1 MTKVVLFFQAA
12 TLRSKSWRDKLA
24 GIYRYAEKSK
34 WQVQMVQSGASSEEI
49 RYMLDIWKPIGCI
62 VDRSLSCARNPTKLF
77 GRTPVVLMDQ
87 NPETSS
93 RQYSCVNHD
102 SAATA
107 TLAAEELIQTGVAC
121 YSYVPHGLKTHWN
134 RQREHALAARIRKD
148 RKRFIAWGATP
159 FPGNNLTA
167 RQDELVA
174 QRLKELPKPC
184 GLLCANDQIA
194 QCVMHVAAGMGLA
207 IPRDLTVIG
216 IDNDEF
222 ICDNTTPTLSSVLP
236 DFQKGGYLAAEL
248 LDSVIAHPG
257 AKPVTMHYGPLELV
271 RRNSTR
277 RFTTADALVNRAL
290 ELIAA
295 NAYDPD
301 FHTESLLRELN
312 CSRSLLEM
320 RFRATQGRSIRDEI
334 QMLRFDKALALLCK
348 PNQAIAPIANLC
360 GYASEPFFKRLFKK
374 KTGLTMR
381 EWRKQNSAPFNG

>member
-12 TLRSKSWRDKLA
+12 TLRSKAWRDKLA
-24 GIYRYAEKSK
+24 GIYRFAEKSK
-34 WQVQMVQSGASSEEI
+34 WQVQMVQSGASAEEI

-77 GRTPVVLMDQ
+77 GHVPVVLMDQ

-107 TLAAEELIQTGVAC
+107 TLAAEELLLTGVAC
-121 YSYVPHGLKTHWN
+121 YSYVPHGLATYWN
-134 RQREHALAARIRKD
+134 RQRERALAACIHKNS
-148 RKRFIAWGATP
+148 KRFIAWGAAS
-159 FPGNNLTA
+159 FSCSNSTA

-194 QCVMHVAAGMGLA
+194 QRVLHVATEIGLA
-207 IPRDLTVIG
+207 LPRDLTIIG

-222 ICDNTTPTLSSVLP
+222 ICDNTNPTLSSVLP

-248 LDSVIAHPG
+248 LDAVISNPKV
-257 AKPVTMHYGPLELV
+257 KPVTKHYGPLELV

-277 RFTTADALVNRAL
+277 RFATEDVLVNRAL
-290 ELIAA
+290 ELIAS
-295 NAYDPD
+295 NAFDPN
-301 FHTESLLRELN
+301 FHTGSLLQELK

-320 RFRATQGRSIRDEI
+320 RFRAVQGRSIRDEI
-334 QMLRFDKALALLCK
+334 QLLRFDKALSLLRK

-381 EWRKQNSAPFNG
+381 EWRKQNVTSRA

>member
-34 WQVQMVQSGASSEEI
+34 WQVQMVQSGASAEEI

-62 VDRSLSCARNPTKLF
+62 VDRSLSDARNPTKLF
-77 GRTPVVLMDQ
+77 GRVPVVLMDQ
-87 NPETSS
+87 NPATSS
-93 RQYSCVNHD
+93 RQYSCVSHD
-102 SAATA
+102 SAASA
-107 TLAAEELIQTGVAC
+107 TLAAEELLRTGVDC
-121 YSYVPHGLKTHWN
+121 YSYVPHELKTHWN
-134 RQREHALAARIRKD
+134 RQREHALAVCIRKNK
-148 RKRFIAWGATP
+148 KRFVAWGATP
-159 FPGNNLTA
+159 FSRKFPIS
-167 RQDELVA
+167 RQDELAA
-174 QRLKELPKPC
+174 QRLKEFPKPC

-194 QCVMHVAAGMGLA
+194 QRVMRIATEAGLSL
-207 IPRDLTVIG
+207 PRDLTIIG

-222 ICDNTTPTLSSVLP
+222 ICDNTAPTLSSVLP

-248 LDSVIAHPG
+248 LDAAISNP
-257 AKPVTMHYGPLELV
+257 KTRPVTKHYGPLELV

-277 RFTTADALVNRAL
+277 RFATEDALVNRAL
-290 ELIAA
+290 ELISS
-295 NAYDPD
+295 NAFDPD
-301 FHTESLLRELN
+301 FHTESLLRELK

-320 RFRATQGRSIRDEI
+320 RFRAIRGHSIRDEI
-334 QMLRFDKALALLCK
+334 QMLRFDKALSLLRK

-381 EWRKQNSAPFNG
+381 EWRKQNGTLRA

>member
-34 WQVQMVQSGASSEEI
+34 WQVQMVQSGASAGEI
-49 RYMLDIWKPIGCI
+49 RYMLDIWKPVGCI
-62 VDRSLSCARNPTKLF
+62 VDRSLSNVRNPTKLF
-77 GRTPVVLMDQ
+77 GPTPVVLMDQ
-87 NPETSS
+87 NPATSS
-93 RQYSCVNHD
+93 RQYPCVNHD

-107 TLAAEELIQTGVAC
+107 TLAAEELLQTGVDC
-121 YSYVPHGLKTHWN
+121 FSYVPHGLRTYWN
-134 RQREHALAARIRKD
+134 QQREHAFAARICKT
-148 RKRFIAWGATP
+148 RKRFVAWGATP
-159 FPGNNLTA
+159 FSRNNSTA

-174 QRLKELPKPC
+174 QRLKTLPKPC

-194 QCVMHVAAGMGLA
+194 QRVMRVASQIGLSM
-207 IPRDLTVIG
+207 PKDLTIVG

-248 LDSVIAHPG
+248 LDAAIANPKT
-257 AKPVTMHYGPLELV
+257 KPVTKHFGPLELV

-277 RFTTADALVNRAL
+277 RFVTEDALVNRAL

-295 NAYDPD
+295 SAFDPD
-301 FHTESLLRELN
+301 FHTQSLLRELK

-320 RFRATQGRSIRDEI
+320 RFRAMQGRSIRDEI
-334 QMLRFDKALALLCK
+334 QMLRFDKALSLLRK

-381 EWRKQNSAPFNG
+381 EWRKQNAASRS

>member
-34 WQVQMVQSGASSEEI
+34 WQVQVVQSGASAEEI

-62 VDRSLSCARNPTKLF
+62 VDRSLSDARNPTKLF

-87 NPETSS
+87 NPKTSS
-93 RQYSCVNHD
+93 RQYPCVSHD
-102 SAATA
+102 STATA
-107 TLAAEELIQTGVAC
+107 TLAAEELLQTGVDC

-134 RQREHALAARIRKD
+134 RQRENALAARIRKSK
-148 RKRFIAWGATP
+148 KRFIAWGATP
-159 FPGNNLTA
+159 FSGNNSTA
-167 RQDELVA
+167 RQDEFVA
-174 QRLKELPKPC
+174 RRLKELPKPC

-194 QCVMHVAAGMGLA
+194 QRVMHVAAEVGLSL
-207 IPRDLTVIG
+207 PRDLAIIG

-222 ICDNTTPTLSSVLP
+222 ICDNTTPSLSSVLP

-248 LDSVIAHPG
+248 LDTVIANPMT
-257 AKPVTMHYGPLELV
+257 KPVTKHYGPLELV

-277 RFTTADALVNRAL
+277 RFATEDALVNRAL
-290 ELIAA
+290 EFIAA
-295 NAYDPD
+295 NAFDPD
-301 FHTESLLRELN
+301 FHTESLLRELK

-320 RFRATQGRSIRDEI
+320 RFRAIQGRSIRDEI
-334 QMLRFDKALALLCK
+334 QMLRFDKALSLLRK

-381 EWRKQNSAPFNG
+381 EWRKQNATSRT

>member
-12 TLRSKSWRDKLA
+12 TLRSKSWRDKLS

-34 WQVQMVQSGASSEEI
+34 WQVQVVQSGASAEEI

-62 VDRSLSCARNPTKLF
+62 VDRSLSNARNPTKLF
-77 GRTPVVLMDQ
+77 GRAPVVLMDQ
-87 NPETSS
+87 NPKTSS
-93 RQYSCVNHD
+93 RQYSCVSHD

-107 TLAAEELIQTGVAC
+107 TLAAEELLQTGVDC

-134 RQREHALAARIRKD
+134 RQREKALAARISKD
-148 RKRFIAWGATP
+148 KKRFITWGATP
-159 FPGNNLTA
+159 FSGSNSTA
-167 RQDELVA
+167 LQNELMA

-194 QCVMHVAAGMGLA
+194 QRVMHVAAEIGLA
-207 IPRDLTVIG
+207 MPRDLAIIG

-222 ICDNTTPTLSSVLP
+222 ICDNTTPTLTSVLP

-248 LDSVIAHPG
+248 LDAVISNPK
-257 AKPVTMHYGPLELV
+257 AKPVTKHYGPLELV

-277 RFTTADALVNRAL
+277 RFATEDTLVNRAL

-295 NAYDPD
+295 NAFDPD
-301 FHTESLLRELN
+301 FHTESLLRELK

-320 RFRATQGRSIRDEI
+320 RFRAIQGRSIRDEI
-334 QMLRFDKALALLCK
+334 QMLRFDKALSLLRK

-381 EWRKQNSAPFNG
+381 EWRKQNATSRA

>member
-1 MTKVVLFFQAA
+1 MTKVVLFFLAA

-24 GIYRYAEKSK
+24 GIYRYAQKSK
-34 WQVQMVQSGASSEEI
+34 WQVQTVQSGASADEI
-49 RYMLDIWKPIGCI
+49 RYMLDAWKPIGCI
-62 VDRSLSCARNPTKLF
+62 VDRSLSNARNPTRLF
-77 GRTPVVLMDQ
+77 GRVPVVLMDQ
-87 NPETSS
+87 NPKTSS
-93 RQYSCVNHD
+93 RHYACVSHD

-107 TLAAEELIQTGVAC
+107 ALAAEELLRTGVDC
-121 YSYVPHGLKTHWN
+121 FSYVPHGLKTHWN
-134 RQREHALAARIRKD
+134 RQRERTLAACVRKA
-148 RKRFIAWGATP
+148 RKRFVSWGETP
-159 FPGNNLTA
+159 FSGSNSTA

-174 QRLKELPKPC
+174 RRLKELPKPC

-194 QCVMHVAAGMGLA
+194 QRVMRIATEAGLSLPKDLA
-207 IPRDLTVIG
+207 IIG

-222 ICDNTTPTLSSVLP
+222 ICDNTAPTLSSVLP
-236 DFQKGGYLAAEL
+236 DFQNGGYLAAEL
-248 LDSVIAHPG
+248 LDSVIAHPET
-257 AKPVTMHYGPLELV
+257 KPVTKHYGPLELV

-277 RFTTADALVNRAL
+277 RFATEDALVNRAL

-295 NAYDPD
+295 NAFDPD

-334 QMLRFDKALALLCK
+334 QLLRFDKALSLLRK
-348 PNQAIAPIANLC
+348 TNQAIAPIANLC

-381 EWRKQNSAPFNG
+381 EWRRQNATSRA

>member
-34 WQVQMVQSGASSEEI
+34 WQVQMVQSGASAEEI

-62 VDRSLSCARNPTKLF
+62 VDRSLSNARNPTKLF

-87 NPETSS
+87 NPKTSS
-93 RQYSCVNHD
+93 RQYPCVNHD
-102 SAATA
+102 SAKTA
-107 TLAAEELIQTGVAC
+107 TLAAEELLQTDVDC

-134 RQREHALAARIRKD
+134 RQREKALATRIRKD
-148 RKRFIAWGATP
+148 KKRFIAWGATP
-159 FPGNNLTA
+159 FSGSNSTA
-167 RQDELVA
+167 RQDELA
-174 QRLKELPKPC
+174 ARRLKELPKPC

-194 QCVMHVAAGMGLA
+194 QRVMHVAAEIGLA
-207 IPRDLTVIG
+207 MPRDLAIIG

-222 ICDNTTPTLSSVLP
+222 ICDNTTPTLTSVLP

-248 LDSVIAHPG
+248 LDAVISNPK
-257 AKPVTMHYGPLELV
+257 AKPVTKHYGPLELI

-277 RFTTADALVNRAL
+277 RFATEDTLVNRAL

-295 NAYDPD
+295 NAFDPD
-301 FHTESLLRELN
+301 FHTESLIRELK

-320 RFRATQGRSIRDEI
+320 RFRAIQGRSIRDEI
-334 QMLRFDKALALLCK
+334 QMLRFDKALSLLRK

-360 GYASEPFFKRLFKK
+360 GYASEPFFKRLFKT

-381 EWRKQNSAPFNG
+381 EWRKQNATSRS

>member
-12 TLRSKSWRDKLA
+12 TLRSKSWKDKLV
-24 GIYRYAEKSK
+24 GIYRYAEKAK
-34 WQVQMVQSGASSEEI
+34 WQVQMVQSGASVEEI
-49 RYMLDIWKPIGCI
+49 RAMLDIWKPIGCI
-62 VDRSLSCARNPTKLF
+62 VDRSLSDAPDPTKLF
-77 GRTPVVLMDQ
+77 GSMPVVLMEQ
-87 NPETSS
+87 NPRTSS
-93 RQYSCVNHD
+93 RRYSCVSHD

-107 TLAAEELIQTGVAC
+107 ILAAEELLRTGANC
-121 YSYVPHGLKTHWN
+121 FSYVPHGLRTHWN
-134 RQREHALAARIRKD
+134 QQRERALAAHIRKNT
-148 RKRFIAWGATP
+148 KRFIAWGATP
-159 FPGNNLTA
+159 FSSNNPTA

-174 QRLKELPKPC
+174 QRLRELPKPC

-194 QCVMHVAAGMGLA
+194 QRVIHVAAEVGLSL
-207 IPRDLTVIG
+207 PRDLAIIG

-236 DFQKGGYLAAEL
+236 DFQEGGYLAAEL
-248 LDSVIAHPG
+248 LDSAIAHPE
-257 AKPVTMHYGPLELV
+257 AMPVTKLYGPLELV

-277 RFTTADALVNRAL
+277 RFATEDKLVNRAL

-295 NAYDPD
+295 NAFDPD
-301 FHTESLLRELN
+301 FHTESLLRELK

-334 QMLRFDKALALLCK
+334 QMLRFDKALSLLRK
-348 PNQAIAPIANLC
+348 PNQTIAPIANLC

-381 EWRKQNSAPFNG
+381 EWRKQNVTLRS

>member
-1 MTKVVLFFQAA
+1 M
-12 TLRSKSWRDKLA
+12 
-24 GIYRYAEKSK
+24 
-34 WQVQMVQSGASSEEI
+34 
-49 RYMLDIWKPIGCI
+49 MLDIWKPIGCI
-62 VDRSLSCARNPTKLF
+62 VDRSLSNARNPTKLF

-87 NPETSS
+87 NPKTSS
-93 RQYSCVNHD
+93 RQYPCVTHD

-107 TLAAEELIQTGVAC
+107 ALAADELLRTGVDC

-134 RQREHALAARIRKD
+134 RQRENALAARIRKN

-159 FPGNNLTA
+159 FSSSNSTA

-174 QRLKELPKPC
+174 QRLKEFPKPC

-194 QCVMHVAAGMGLA
+194 QRVMHVAAEAGLSL
-207 IPRDLTVIG
+207 PRDLAIIG

-248 LDSVIAHPG
+248 LDTVISNPK
-257 AKPVTMHYGPLELV
+257 AKPVIRHYGPLDLV

-277 RFTTADALVNRAL
+277 RFATKDMLVNRAL
-290 ELIAA
+290 ELMAA
-295 NAYDPD
+295 NAFDPD
-301 FHTESLLRELN
+301 FHTKSLLRELK

-320 RFRATQGRSIRDEI
+320 RFRTMQGHSIRDEI
-334 QMLRFDKALALLCK
+334 QMLRFDKALSLLRK
-348 PNQAIAPIANLC
+348 PNQAITPIANLC
-360 GYASEPFFKRLFKK
+360 GYVSEPFFKRLFKK

-381 EWRKQNSAPFNG
+381 EWRKQNVT

>member
-24 GIYRYAEKSK
+24 GIYRFAEKSK
-34 WQVQMVQSGASSEEI
+34 WQVQMVQSGASADEI

-62 VDRSLSCARNPTKLF
+62 VDRSLSNARNPTKLF
-77 GRTPVVLMDQ
+77 GPTPVVLMDQ
-87 NPETSS
+87 NPKTSS
-93 RQYSCVNHD
+93 RQYSCVIHN

-107 TLAAEELIQTGVAC
+107 TLAAEELLRTGVDC
-121 YSYVPHGLKTHWN
+121 YSYVPHWLATHWN
-134 RQREHALAARIRKD
+134 RQRERALAACIRKNS
-148 RKRFIAWGATP
+148 KRFIAWGATP
-159 FPGNNLTA
+159 FSHSNSTA
-167 RQDELVA
+167 RQDELIA

-194 QCVMHVAAGMGLA
+194 QRVMRVATGVGLVL
-207 IPRDLTVIG
+207 PRDLTIIG

-236 DFQKGGYLAAEL
+236 DFQKGGFLAAEL
-248 LDSVIAHPG
+248 LDAVISNPK
-257 AKPVTMHYGPLELV
+257 AKPVTKHYGPLELI

-277 RFTTADALVNRAL
+277 RFATEDKLVNRAL
-290 ELIAA
+290 ELIAT
-295 NAYDPD
+295 NAFDPD
-301 FHTESLLRELN
+301 FHTGFLLRELN

-320 RFRATQGRSIRDEI
+320 RFRAIQGHSIREEI
-334 QMLRFDKALALLCK
+334 QMLRFDKALSLLRK

-360 GYASEPFFKRLFKK
+360 GYASKPFFKRLFKK

-381 EWRKQNSAPFNG
+381 EWRKQNVTQRA

>member
-93 RQYSCVNHD
+93 RQYACVNHD

-107 TLAAEELIQTGVAC
+107 TLAAEELLRTGVDC
-121 YSYVPHGLKTHWN
+121 FSYVPHGLKTHWN
-134 RQREHALAARIRKD
+134 RERERALAACIRKN
-148 RKRFIAWGATP
+148 RKHFVAWGETP
-159 FPGNNLTA
+159 FSGGKSAA
-167 RQDELVA
+167 RQDDLVA
-174 QRLKELPKPC
+174 RRLRELPKPC
-184 GLLCANDQIA
+184 GLLCANDQVAQRVMRIA
-194 QCVMHVAAGMGLA
+194 AEAGLSL
-207 IPRDLTVIG
+207 PKDLTIIG

-222 ICDNTTPTLSSVLP
+222 ICENTTPTLSSVLP

-248 LDSVIAHPG
+248 LDSVIAHPR
-257 AKPVTMHYGPLELV
+257 AKPVTKHYGPLELV

-277 RFTTADALVNRAL
+277 RFATEDTLVNRAL

-295 NAYDPD
+295 SAFDPD

-320 RFRATQGRSIRDEI
+320 RFRATRGRSIRDEI
-334 QMLRFDKALALLCK
+334 QKLRFDKALSLLRR

-374 KTGLTMR
+374 KAGLTMR
-381 EWRKQNSAPFNG
+381 EWRKRNVTRS

>member
-1 MTKVVLFFQAA
+1 MTKVVLFFLAA

-24 GIYRYAEKSK
+24 GIYRYAQKSK
-34 WQVQMVQSGASSEEI
+34 WQVQMVQSGAPAEEI
-49 RYMLDIWKPIGCI
+49 RYMLDVWKPIGCI
-62 VDRSLSCARNPTKLF
+62 VDRSLSNARNPTKLF
-77 GRTPVVLMDQ
+77 GRIPVVLMDQ
-87 NPETSS
+87 NPMTSS

-107 TLAAEELIQTGVAC
+107 TLAAEELLRTGVDC
-121 YSYVPHGLKTHWN
+121 FSYVPHGLKTHWN
-134 RQREHALAARIRKD
+134 RERERTLATRVRKA
-148 RKRFIAWGATP
+148 RKRFVTWGETP
-159 FPGNNLTA
+159 FSGGNSTA
-167 RQDELVA
+167 LQDELVA
-174 QRLKELPKPC
+174 RRLRELPKPC

-194 QCVMHVAAGMGLA
+194 QRVMRIATEAGLSV
-207 IPRDLTVIG
+207 PNDLTIIG

-222 ICDNTTPTLSSVLP
+222 ICENTTPTLSSVLP

-248 LDSVIAHPG
+248 LDSAIAHPG
-257 AKPVTMHYGPLELV
+257 TKPVTMHYGPLELV

-277 RFTTADALVNRAL
+277 RFATEDTLVNRAL

-295 NAYDPD
+295 NAFDPD

-334 QMLRFDKALALLCK
+334 QMLRFDKALSLLRK

-374 KTGLTMR
+374 KTGMTMR
-381 EWRKQNSAPFNG
+381 EWRRQNATSRA

>member
-24 GIYRYAEKSK
+24 GIYKYAEKAK
-34 WQVQMVQSGASSEEI
+34 WQIQMVQADATAEEI
-49 RYMLDIWKPIGCI
+49 RYMLDVWKPIGCI
-62 VDRSLSCARNPTKLF
+62 VDRSRSCARNPAKLF

-87 NPETSS
+87 NPATSS
-93 RQYSCVNHD
+93 HQYSCVDHD
-102 SAATA
+102 SAATG
-107 TLAAEELIQTGVAC
+107 TLAAEELLRTGVDC
-121 YSYVPHGLKTHWN
+121 YSYVPHELKTHWN
-134 RQREHALAARIRKD
+134 RQREHALAVCIRKN
-148 RKRFIAWGATP
+148 KKQFVAWGATP
-159 FPGNNLTA
+159 FSRKFPIA

-174 QRLKELPKPC
+174 QRLKDLPKPC

-194 QCVMHVAAGMGLA
+194 QRVMRIATETGLSL
-207 IPRDLTVIG
+207 PRDLAIIG

-222 ICDNTTPTLSSVLP
+222 ICDNTAPTLSSVLP

-248 LDSVIAHPG
+248 LDAAISNPK
-257 AKPVTMHYGPLELV
+257 AKPVTKHYGPLELV

-277 RFTTADALVNRAL
+277 RFATEDALVNRAL
-290 ELIAA
+290 ELISS
-295 NAYDPD
+295 NAFDPG
-301 FHTESLLRELN
+301 FHTESLLRELK

-320 RFRATQGRSIRDEI
+320 RFRAIQGHSIRDEI
-334 QMLRFDKALALLCK
+334 QILRFDKALSLLLK

-381 EWRKQNSAPFNG
+381 EWRKMNATSRS

>member
-12 TLRSKSWRDKLA
+12 TLRSKSWRDKLT

-34 WQVQMVQSGASSEEI
+34 WQVQMVQSGASAEEI

-62 VDRSLSCARNPTKLF
+62 VDRSLSNARNPTKLF

-87 NPETSS
+87 NPKTSS
-93 RQYSCVNHD
+93 RQYSCVSHD

-107 TLAAEELIQTGVAC
+107 TLAAEELLQTGVDC
-121 YSYVPHGLKTHWN
+121 YSYVPHGLQTHWN
-134 RQREHALAARIRKD
+134 RQREKALAARIRKD
-148 RKRFIAWGATP
+148 KKRFITWGTTP
-159 FPGNNLTA
+159 FSGSNSTA
-167 RQDELVA
+167 LQNELVA
-174 QRLKELPKPC
+174 RRLKELPKPC

-194 QCVMHVAAGMGLA
+194 QRVLRVAAEVGLA
-207 IPRDLTVIG
+207 VPRDLTIIG

-222 ICDNTTPTLSSVLP
+222 ICDNTSPTLSSVLP
-236 DFQKGGYLAAEL
+236 DFQKGGHLAAEL
-248 LDSVIAHPG
+248 LDAVIAQP
-257 AKPVTMHYGPLELV
+257 KTRPVTKHYGPLELV

-277 RFTTADALVNRAL
+277 RFTTEDALVNRAL
-290 ELIAA
+290 ELIAS
-295 NAYDPD
+295 NAFDPD
-301 FHTESLLRELN
+301 FHTASLLRELK

-320 RFRATQGRSIRDEI
+320 RFRAMQGHSIRDEI
-334 QMLRFDKALALLCK
+334 QMLRFDKALSFLRK

-381 EWRKQNSAPFNG
+381 EWRKQNVTSRS